1 MASLSVLNIVVVLI
15 FDEFHWDVCY
25 QSQRKSMVS
34 SYWCKVKQKSQLGAK
49 ETESHMP
56 LQHNGYHLKIKMSAL
71 D

>member
-1 MASLSVLNIVVVLI
+1 
-15 FDEFHWDVCY
+15 
-25 QSQRKSMVS
+25 MVS